1 METRQVKVV
10 TLLTCWN
17 RPGRLRVSLPQ
28 IVREC
33 ESINSPLV
41 VADDHSTHRET
52 LKLIDGLSSLYKNS
66 WLIRRDYERK
76 PYSSAHDCTGLN
88 NLFAFRWIFENFD
101 DATFVLKVDDDIE
114 LVPGAFRT
122 MIETWEQASRDG
134 FDLIGIT
141 GLQTIFEEDAKI
153 ERRPG
158 YWVQRRG
165 CFAAMMISLD
175 DWRQAFADAREGSV
189 MSKGFDCYFVIDYVR
204 PQRPNA
210 VFVACDPGVVKHV
223 AENGV
228 HTGDADITLNYAGD
242 IK

>member
-1 METRQVKVV
+1 MQAPKVV
-10 TLLTCWN
+10 VLLTSWN
-17 RPGRLRVSLPQ
+17 RPELLKNSLPQ

-33 ESINSPLV
+33 EGIGSDLV

-52 LKLIDGLSSLYKNS
+52 LKLLDDLPSIYKKS
-66 WLIRRDYERK
+66 WLVRRPYERK

-88 NLFAFRWIFENFD
+88 NLHAFLWIFDNFD

-114 LVPGAFRT
+114 MVPGAFRA
-122 MIETWEQASRDG
+122 MLDTWERASIDG
-134 FDLIGIT
+134 FDLIGVT
-141 GLQTIFEEDAKI
+141 GLQTIFEEDAKV

-175 DWRQAFADAREGSV
+175 DWRRAFVEAREGSV
-189 MSKGFDCYFVIDYVR
+189 MTKGFDCYFVIEYVR
-204 PQRPNA
+204 PFRPEA
-210 VFVACDPGVVKHV
+210 VFAACDPGVVKHIGK
-223 AENGV
+223 NGV